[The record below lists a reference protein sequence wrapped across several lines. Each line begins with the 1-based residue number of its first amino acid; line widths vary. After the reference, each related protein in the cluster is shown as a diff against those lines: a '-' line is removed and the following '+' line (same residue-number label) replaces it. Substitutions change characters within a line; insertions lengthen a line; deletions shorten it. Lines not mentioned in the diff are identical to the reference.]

1 MNKPRFMGIFM
12 PIMFAPDA
20 GGQGGGGGAVAL
32 TPEEA
37 QAKLLEKVKATVDEQ
52 VKTRN
57 FKNGEE
63 INALIATAL
72 GGLSIEAL
80 RSYEE
85 DKGKIEQSV
94 LNIASTIDKLKNRS
108 VAERSGDFEGIRTA
122 IDAKMDK
129 VADVM
134 RSGEGSIAI
143 NFRAAAIMTTTN
155 TVDNADVPDDILDSF
170 SIAEFVPK
178 RRPREYVF
186 DIADRRTVSELDK
199 YITWLEEGGEEG
211 AFAIVAEGGLKPL
224 ISMALVR
231 NVSTA
236 RKVAGKYVY
245 TEEFAK
251 FKKEAFRIVQTL
263 IRDKILRDYA
273 AILTTDLLAAAA
285 SYVGSALDGQ
295 YANPTDYHA
304 IGAVAAQIEALD
316 FVPDVLI
323 LNPQDKW
330 RIGLSQDTVG
340 QFYLTIPMMNPNGET
355 TMMGFSVRTSNRVPV
370 GTFILGESG
379 LWKIVDEALTI
390 RMGYGLTVIK
400 NEAGTAVT
408 DVEGD
413 LDHNRFRV
421 IVETFFHN
429 YIATNN
435 AGSFVVA
442 QFDTVKA
449 ALQSTP
455 EA

>member
-1 MNKPRFMGIFM
+1 MNKPKFMGIFM

-20 GGQGGGGGAVAL
+20 GGQGGGGGAAAL
-32 TPEEA
+32 TPEATQE
-37 QAKLLEKVKATVDEQ
+37 QLLQKVKDTVTEQ
-52 VKTRN
+52 ISTRG
-57 FKNGEE
+57 FKNGTE
-63 INALIATAL
+63 IQELIATAL

-80 RSYEE
+80 RTYEA
-85 DKGKIEQSV
+85 DKAKIEQSV
-94 LNIASTIDKLKNRS
+94 LNMASTIDKIKNRS
-108 VAERSGDFEGIRTA
+108 VAERSGDFDGIRSA
-122 IDAKMDK
+122 LDAKMEK
-129 VADVM
+129 VGEVM
-134 RSGEGSIAI
+134 RAGEGFVAL
-143 NFRAAAIMTTTN
+143 NFRAAAVMTTGN
-155 TVDNADVPDDILDSF
+155 TVDNTDVPDDILDSF
-170 SIAEFVPK
+170 SLAEFVPK

-186 DIADRRTVSELDK
+186 DIADRRTVAELDK

-251 FKKEAFRIVQTL
+251 FKKEAFRIIQTL

-323 LNPQDKW
+323 MNPQDKW
-330 RIGLSQDTVG
+330 RIGLSQDTTG

-355 TMMGFSVRTSNRVPV
+355 TMMGFTVRTSNRVPV

-379 LWKIVDEALTI
+379 LWKIVDEALTV
-390 RMGYGLTVIK
+390 RMGYGLTVTK
-400 NEAGTAVT
+400 NETGVVT

-442 QFDTVKA
+442 EFDVVKA

-455 EA
+455 EV